1 MIADLAGFP
10 VRFDA
15 LILAGR
21 RRSGDPVAA
30 EAGVSHK
37 CLALAG
43 GIPMLNR
50 VAEALASSPNVDR
63 IVVCIETPN
72 VIETLPTISSLM
84 ASQRLSSIAAAGS
97 PAASVLAAVEQHHI
111 ELPML
116 VTTADHALLTR
127 EIVDEFIGGALRSAG
142 DLTVALASAGRL
154 FSAYPKSRRTVYRF
168 RDDGYS
174 GCNMFAVHTPEA
186 LAAIRFWRS
195 IEQNR
200 KRPWRIVRAFGMKPL
215 FAYLFNRLTLAAAF
229 REASRVLRVQT
240 SPVVISTPDA
250 AIDVDRPGDLE
261 LVELILRRRFESA
274 SAP

>member
-1 MIADLAGFP
+1 MIADSAGFP

-21 RRSGDPVAA
+21 RRSADPVAA

-43 GIPMLNR
+43 GIPMLSR

-84 ASQRLSSIAAAGS
+84 ASQRLSSIAAAES

-111 ELPML
+111 ELPTL

-127 EIVDEFIGGALRSAG
+127 EMVDEFIGGALRSAG

-186 LAAIRFWRS
+186 LAAFRFWRS

-229 REASRVLRVQT
+229 QEASRVLRVQT

-250 AIDVDRPGDLE
+250 AIDVDRPADLE
-261 LVELILRRRFESA
+261 LVKAILQRRIEGHCV
-274 SAP
+274 P